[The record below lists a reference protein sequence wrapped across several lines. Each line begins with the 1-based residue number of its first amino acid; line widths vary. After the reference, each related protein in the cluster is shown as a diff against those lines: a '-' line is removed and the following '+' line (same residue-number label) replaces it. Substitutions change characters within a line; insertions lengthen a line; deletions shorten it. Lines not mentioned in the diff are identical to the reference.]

1 MQTHTL
7 TRAEIEA
14 HDPEGGKG
22 GRWLCPLPACADHTD
37 PRRHRNLS
45 LEEHGPKT
53 GLWHCH
59 RCHAQGQLKDLWK
72 PFEPKSRRDRQAEA
86 QKRQSADISRRLEEL
101 GKRFKRPLSAGALA
115 ALGAPSF
122 ATVPPVE
129 APTPRTSPAPRL
141 SAQELKRAGT
151 LQKLDTPPALAFVQS
166 RGLADFLD
174 LLQSAGVRFAS
185 DFGRREAT
193 PEKGA
198 WSGTGALVFPLR
210 DDRGALV
217 ALNGRVIAPKEGQTK
232 ALTFGEKSEGVFWGP
247 GSVEAFQKGGAL
259 AICEAPLDALS
270 LAVAGVPSV
279 ALCGTH
285 GLPEFLRR
293 GVFGRRFWLA
303 FDADTAGDDQSEA
316 LGASLRLLGAT
327 VERLRPEGG
336 KDFNELLQ
344 TGGEPWTR
352 TAEVLRALIARE
364 AKATTGLGE
373 PLSEAPQ
380 MQQGATVL
388 APRFESVR
396 KLVEL
401 DLSDFRQ
408 DQSGIFGANSEA
420 AEHDPMERTHPH
432 GAHDPMHVRRPHA
445 RGNSAT
451 YERPTP
457 HKGAQPH
464 APSATPCTGG
474 SLEELGAEVETL
486 LCMQSLLIAFENGR
500 VPSSVFPSLQ
510 CPSGRTV
517 DNPAVA
523 VRGMLQRSEVLAQGG
538 RIGSKL
544 AGADLQDWPFLAAWW
559 SVGSSKAILA
569 DVRRARNGSFWL
581 RS

>member
-37 PRRHRNLS
+37 PRKHRSLS
-45 LEEHGPKT
+45 LEEHGPKV

-59 RCHAQGQLKDLWK
+59 RCHAQGQLKEAWK
-72 PFEPKSRRDRQAEA
+72 PFEPKTRRERQAEA

-166 RGLADFLD
+166 RGFLDFLD

-198 WSGTGALVFPLR
+198 WSGAGAIVFPLR

-217 ALNGRVIAPKEGQTK
+217 ALNGRVIAPKEGQSK

-247 GSVEAFQKGGAL
+247 GSVEAFQKGEAL

-303 FDADTAGDDQSEA
+303 FDADQAGDDQSEA
-316 LGASLRLLGAT
+316 LGASLRRLGAIVT
-327 VERLRPEGG
+327 RLRPEEG

-344 TGGEPWTR
+344 KGGEPWTR
-352 TAEVLRALIARE
+352 TAEALRALIARE
-364 AKATTGLGE
+364 AKAPTGLGE
-373 PLSEAPQ
+373 HPTEAPQ
-380 MQQGATVL
+380 LEQSGTVS
-388 APRFESVR
+388 APRFESGR

-401 DLSDFRQ
+401 DLSDLRQ
-408 DQSGIFGANSEA
+408 DQTGIFRANSEA
-420 AEHDPMERTHPH
+420 ADHHPMERTQPH
-432 GAHDPMHVRRPHA
+432 GAHDPMHVTQPHA

-451 YERPTP
+451 YELPIP
-457 HKGAQPH
+457 HKGASPH
-464 APSATPCTGG
+464 AQAETPCTGG

-486 LCMQSLLIAFENGR
+486 LGMQLLCLASNER
-500 VPSSVFPSLQ
+500 RLPSSVFPSLI

-517 DNPAVA
+517 DNPSVA
-523 VRGMLQRSEVLAQGG
+523 VRGMLQRSEFLAQGG

-544 AGADLQDWPFLAAWW
+544 AGADLLDWPFLATWW
-559 SVGSSKAILA
+559 GERLA
-569 DVRRARNGSFWL
+569 
-581 RS
+581 